1 MALQQPLSLPAF
13 HWRLDWF
20 PPNFYIR
27 VCPKNRL
34 IDVMDVFTLVSSSHG
49 AAKTL
54 QSKFLGASTI
64 EETKKRLKFTDADL
78 RRVMWESSRGQRKAL
93 PLDIMKAVVKE
104 VQTQVAAKLVPDLDT
119 VFDDVTDGAIVA
131 HWFTET
137 EQQATGIESGALTAY
152 KTLPCFNSNAFQ
164 LNPYNCATNAV
175 CEQVD
180 RANAQFEL
188 QKVTASA
195 MEHASGYKR
204 REELATAEHAG
215 KKAKIEAEVAHEEWK
230 LKLSRL
236 NEKYEWAT
244 SKNKEQLARHIEDL
258 IAEM

>member
-1 MALQQPLSLPAF
+1 MALQQPLLLHAF
-13 HWRLDWF
+13 NWRLDWF

-49 AAKTL
+49 GAKTL
-54 QSKFLGASTI
+54 QTKFLGARTI
-64 EETKKRLKFTDADL
+64 EDTKKRFKFTDSDL
-78 RRVMWESSRGQRKAL
+78 RHVIWESSRGQRKAL
-93 PLDIMKAVVKE
+93 PFDILKAVVKE

-119 VFDDVTDGAIVA
+119 VFNDVTDGTIVA
-131 HWFTET
+131 HEFPET
-137 EQQATGIESGALTAY
+137 EQQTTGIGSDALTTY

-164 LNPYNCATNAV
+164 LNPYNCATSVV

-180 RANAQFEL
+180 RATAQFEL
-188 QKVTASA
+188 QKVAALA
-195 MEHASGYKR
+195 MEHANGYKR
-204 REELATAEHAG
+204 REELETVEHVG

-244 SKNKEQLARHIEDL
+244 SKNKEQLAKHIENL